1 MTPFFSKRTLTQ
13 GLCLAVLTAA
23 FSLRAQPPTPAEAP
37 GPREAVLLTL
47 AGTVEVAPAGTT
59 AFAPGQPNQVLH
71 LGDQVRSGKASRA
84 TVRLSDKSVLRLYEL
99 TTLEIKPPQQTGH
112 NDVIDVKAG
121 ATYFFNRD
129 KPQETQFQTPSASGA
144 IRGTEF
150 NLVVREDG
158 QTELTLLD
166 GQVDLTNEQGS
177 LQLQS
182 GEQAAVTKGHAPQ
195 KTAAINAVNIIQ
207 WTLYY
212 PAILDPDELEMPADL
227 QTTLAP
233 SLQAYRSGDLLQA
246 LAQYPDR
253 DPVSE
258 PDRVYRAA
266 LLLAVGEV
274 GKAQELLANS
284 MSQARPLALAGALR
298 EMIASVKGE
307 PFTNA
312 APRTLATEWLAG
324 SYSAQS
330 QRDLARALDMARNA
344 AAKSPSFGF
353 ALERVAEMEFSFGR
367 TEPALDALKKSLAV
381 SPRNAQALALKGFVL
396 SAQNK
401 ITQARSFFEQAIAA
415 DGSLANGWLGRG
427 LTKIKT
433 ADVDSGRHDLE
444 TAAALEPTRAF
455 LRSYLGKAWSMD
467 QPFQYGWNTHLATNE
482 LGLAMRLD
490 PKDPTAWLYAALL
503 EDQRDAINQ
512 AIADLEHSQDLNAN
526 RAVFRSKF
534 LLDQDQAVRS
544 ANLAL
549 IYQDAGLTDVA
560 LREGTRAVEDDYAN
574 YAAHLFLSDSY
585 YALLDPQKSN
595 LRYESAWQ
603 DELLLADLLAP
614 VGAGVL
620 SGNVSQQEYSRMFD
634 ANKVGISA
642 DTAYWSRGAWL
653 QEASQYGTMDNFAY
667 SLDSY
672 YYTDQGIRPNNDIEN
687 TDFDVTLKYALTP
700 KDSVF
705 LEIERVETTAGDV
718 NQYYNQYASISPFA
732 IGYDPNIRSTEIQ
745 DPNILLGYHRQWS
758 PGNDTLFLYR
768 YLHDTYNFTDPGFYI
783 QSFIINNG
791 SLASY
796 PIVPYPVAYQDSQSL
811 NSLELQHIFQTDTQR
826 LILGARYQNE
836 SHDTANNVGL
846 PQAVINNLPPGS
858 INPVSANL
866 HSEFERFTA
875 YANYQLRLFDTLRLT
890 AGATYDQ
897 VRFPTDIAQAPIL
910 PGEESR
916 ERVSPKLGLDW
927 TPWERTR
934 FRLAYTRSVGGL
946 FNDSSTSIEPSE
958 VAGFNQ
964 AVRSLSPWRSIPA
977 ASLKPPPL
985 GLTTNFPPAPTST
998 PRPAFAIPRPTRS
1011 TAEGVAET
1019 QTFPFPATFTPLPL
1033 PPKAGD

>member
-1 MTPFFSKRTLTQ
+1 
-13 GLCLAVLTAA
+13 
-23 FSLRAQPPTPAEAP
+23 
-37 GPREAVLLTL
+37 
-47 AGTVEVAPAGTT
+47 
-59 AFAPGQPNQVLH
+59 
-71 LGDQVRSGKASRA
+71 
-84 TVRLSDKSVLRLYEL
+84 
-99 TTLEIKPPQQTGH
+99 
-112 NDVIDVKAG
+112 
-121 ATYFFNRD
+121 
-129 KPQETQFQTPSASGA
+129 
-144 IRGTEF
+144 
-150 NLVVREDG
+150 
-158 QTELTLLD
+158 
-166 GQVDLTNEQGS
+166 
-177 LQLQS
+177 
-182 GEQAAVTKGHAPQ
+182 
-195 KTAAINAVNIIQ
+195 
-207 WTLYY
+207 
-212 PAILDPDELEMPADL
+212 
-227 QTTLAP
+227 
-233 SLQAYRSGDLLQA
+233 
-246 LAQYPDR
+246 
-253 DPVSE
+253 
-258 PDRVYRAA
+258 
-266 LLLAVGEV
+266 
-274 GKAQELLANS
+274 
-284 MSQARPLALAGALR
+284 
-298 EMIASVKGE
+298 
-307 PFTNA
+307 
-312 APRTLATEWLAG
+312 
-324 SYSAQS
+324 
-330 QRDLARALDMARNA
+330 
-344 AAKSPSFGF
+344 
-353 ALERVAEMEFSFGR
+353 MEFSFGR

-401 ITQARSFFEQAIAA
+401 IAQARSFFEQAIAA

-455 LRSYLGKAWSMD
+455 LRSYLGKAWIMD

-560 LREGTRAVEDDYAN
+560 VREGTRAVEDDYAN

-642 DTAYWSRGAWL
+642 DTSYWSRGAWL

-687 TDFDVTLKYALTP
+687 TDFDATLKYALTP

-718 NQYYNQYASISPFA
+718 NQYYNQYAPIGLFGV
-732 IGYDPNIRSTEIQ
+732 GYDPNFRSTDIQ

-758 PGNDTLFLYR
+758 PGNDTIFLYR
-768 YLHDTYNFTDPGFYI
+768 YLHDTYNFTDPGFVI
-783 QSFIINNG
+783 PTFIINGG
-791 SLASY
+791 SLTAY
-796 PIVPYPVAYQDSQSL
+796 GAVPYPATYQDSQSL
-811 NSLELQHIFQTDTQR
+811 NSLELQHIFQTDRQR

-836 SHDTANNVGL
+836 SHDTANTVNQPAFFTGF
-846 PQAVINNLPPGS
+846 PPLS
-858 INPVSANL
+858 LANL
-866 HSEFERFTA
+866 QTEFERFTA

-897 VRFPTDIAQAPIL
+897 IRFPTDIVQAPIL

-934 FRLAYTRSVGGL
+934 FRIAYTRSVAGL

-964 AVRSLSPWRSIPA
+964 AFRSLSPLATVPGSVFETTAIGFDHEFSTRTYLNA
-977 ASLKPPPL
+977 EA
-985 GLTTNFPPAPTST
+985 GLRNSEADQIVP
-998 PRPAFAIPRPTRS
+998 
-1011 TAEGVAET
+1011 AEGQAET
-1019 QTFPFPATFTPLPL
+1019 PPIFTPLPL
-1033 PPKAGD
+1033 SPQKQEIDFKEKYLTLNINQLVGQELSFGTAYSLDSSAIDYATQIQGLPAGTTGARLPKTYEQSTLHTITLFGNYYLPCGFFSQVQANWYGQANKGFAPNEPGDAFWQFNLFAGYRFPKRHMEIQAGVLNLADQNYHLEPLTYYIAPVPTRTFYSSFKFNF